1 MKELAVFI
9 NQSGSIPV
17 YEQIYE
23 FIKREIREGNI
34 KTGERLPS
42 TRNMSSYL
50 QVSRS
55 TVLAS
60 YEQLLAEGYIEA
72 RERKGYYVIEIEKD
86 FANNQEN
93 TINNSKDMVYINP
106 YTIDFSPNGIETE
119 HFPVNEWRKISK
131 NIFTDEMKNL
141 FNSGD
146 KRGDDGLRE
155 QLAVFLQKSRGVKAD
170 KSRIILGAGNEN
182 LLMLIKLLL
191 PGNVI
196 FAVENPVYK
205 KSYDIL
211 RNFTDNVIP
220 VGLDKDGLSVK
231 ELEKSNADVAYLTP
245 SHQYP
250 LGIVMGIKRRVEL
263 LNWASRKE
271 DRYIIEDDYDSE
283 FRYKGRPIPSLQS
296 IDNGEKVIYMGTF
309 SKSVTPAIRMS
320 YMVLPKKLM
329 DIYMKKTSY
338 IGNTVSRIDQKYMEI
353 FMKNGGF
360 ERHLNRMRTIY
371 KAKHDVM
378 LNELKTWKNINIS
391 GENAGVHIILEINN
405 NDGKRT
411 GKKSGRGG
419 SKSIPAVRLLYRRN
433 KQQTAGNNNR
443 IFKTLQ

>member
-9 NQSGSIPV
+9 NQSGGVPV

-23 FIKREIREGNI
+23 FIKREIRKGNI

-72 RERKGYYVIEIEKD
+72 RERKGYYAIEIEKD
-86 FANNQEN
+86 FADNHEN

-231 ELEKSNADVAYLTP
+231 ELEK
-245 SHQYP
+245 
-250 LGIVMGIKRRVEL
+250 VMPTWHTLHRHT
-263 LNWASRKE
+263 
-271 DRYIIEDDYDSE
+271 
-283 FRYKGRPIPSLQS
+283 S
-296 IDNGEKVIYMGTF
+296 I
-309 SKSVTPAIRMS
+309 
-320 YMVLPKKLM
+320 L
-329 DIYMKKTSY
+329 
-338 IGNTVSRIDQKYMEI
+338 
-353 FMKNGGF
+353 
-360 ERHLNRMRTIY
+360 
-371 KAKHDVM
+371 
-378 LNELKTWKNINIS
+378 
-391 GENAGVHIILEINN
+391 
-405 NDGKRT
+405 
-411 GKKSGRGG
+411 
-419 SKSIPAVRLLYRRN
+419 
-433 KQQTAGNNNR
+433 
-443 IFKTLQ
+443 

>member
-23 FIKREIREGNI
+23 FIKKEIREGNI

-86 FANNQEN
+86 FADNHEN

-329 DIYMKKTSY
+329 
-338 IGNTVSRIDQKYMEI
+338 EI

-405 NDGKRT
+405 NMTEKELVKRAAEE
-411 GKKSGRGG
+411 GVKVYPLSDYYIGG
-419 SKSIPAVRLLYRRN
+419 I
-433 KQQTAGNNNR
+433 NNR
-443 IFKTLQ
+443 LPGIIIGYSKLCSKKIINGLRILKKVWKIEEAGA